1 MPLGKETERY
11 SGGDMVGA
19 RRSALRGW
27 RRHPGG
33 EERREKDMRQM
44 VSAGWALGT
53 APAGRV
59 QTVEGKVRRA
69 EGTRRTQVSCRTM

>member
-33 EERREKDMRQM
+33 GERREKDSMRQM
-44 VSAGWALGT
+44 VSAGWALDT

-59 QTVEGKVRRA
+59 QTVEGK
-69 EGTRRTQVSCRTM
+69 M

>member
-33 EERREKDMRQM
+33 GERREKDMRQM
-44 VSAGWALGT
+44 VSAGWALDTAT
-53 APAGRV
+53 APCSSA
-59 QTVEGKVRRA
+59 
-69 EGTRRTQVSCRTM
+69 TRRSFDHGFL